1 MNDINRKDVHS
12 GRLSI
17 PNGHK
22 GNNELGTFTKP
33 SVLDYYN
40 WAGPEYSDKEKEH
53 LKNLISISNFKAVI
67 FILLF
72 VVLILLAITISIKWM

>member
-1 MNDINRKDVHS
+1 MNEKENIQKKDDK
-12 GRLSI
+12 
-17 PNGHK
+17 P
-22 GNNELGTFTKP
+22 ETFTQ
-33 SVLDYYN
+33 YF
-40 WAGPEYSDKEKEH
+40 WAGPEYSNKEKEH